1 MEATPSGVEGRVG
14 PYELLLP
21 IGSGGMATVY
31 LARHLGLERDRPFF
45 ALKLTHPHVRAEQEN
60 RTRQIVDEARIAAR
74 IRHPNVTTVIDVD
87 DDPCGVFLVMEYVE
101 GDSLA
106 GLMRAAAQKNERIP
120 LAVGLA
126 VVCDALEGLHAAHD
140 VTTDDGELVGLVH
153 RDFTPHNIIVGLDG
167 ISRLTDFGIAK
178 LKDGAA
184 ATESGVVKGKFGYLA
199 PEQLRG
205 RELDRRAD
213 VWAAGVI
220 VWELCTGERLYGDVD
235 QAASMLRLVTEKP
248 RRVRSVVPDLPEAL
262 DTAIAGALELDP
274 ARRWKTAHA
283 FAEQLR
289 AAFEVA
295 DRATVAELVKKVAG
309 PRLAERTLAVE
320 KVCSERAAKSQGGVA
335 RSRRLQAFVVAGAAA
350 TFVLLSA
357 LALAARSSTRAN
369 APAAAPSNGEVRA
382 DEPPALTAPSSATSS
397 PAPSSSP
404 SASSTTAPLPLPPT
418 PTATATPAP
427 TSAAAAAAPA
437 PRPRSSRPAARPPKS
452 GKSGAPGLLDNP
464 YRD

>member
-31 LARHLGLERDRPFF
+31 LARHLGLERDRHFF
-45 ALKLTHPHVRAEQEN
+45 ALKLTHPHVRAEQQH

-106 GLMRAAAQKNERIP
+106 GLMRVAAQQNERIP

-126 VVCDALEGLHAAHD
+126 VVCDALEGLNAAHD
-140 VTTDDGELVGLVH
+140 LTTDDGELVGLVH

-205 RELDRRAD
+205 RELDRRTD

-220 VWELCTGERLYGDVD
+220 LWELCTGERLYADVD

-262 DTAIAGALELDP
+262 DAAVAGALELDP
-274 ARRWKTAHA
+274 ARRWKTAHEL
-283 FAEQLR
+283 AEQLR
-289 AAFEVA
+289 AAFDVA
-295 DRATVAELVKKVAG
+295 DRQAVAGFVKKIAG

-320 KVCSERAAKSQGGVA
+320 KVCSERAAKNTGIVA
-335 RSRRLQAFVVAGAAA
+335 RSRRIHPRALGIIAGAAA
-350 TFVLLSA
+350 TVVLLSA
-357 LALAARSSTRAN
+357 LALTARSGARASKP
-369 APAAAPSNGEVRA
+369 APATAASSGEVRA
-382 DEPPALTAPSSATSS
+382 EEPAVSPAATSTSTTAS
-397 PAPSSSP
+397 PAPTSASLPSVSP
-404 SASSTTAPLPLPPT
+404 SASSTTT
-418 PTATATPAP
+418 IAT
-427 TSAAAAAAPA
+427 AAAARPRATKAPA
-437 PRPRSSRPAARPPKS
+437 RPAKA
-452 GKSGAPGLLDNP
+452 GKNGGAPSLLDNP
-464 YRD
+464 YRE